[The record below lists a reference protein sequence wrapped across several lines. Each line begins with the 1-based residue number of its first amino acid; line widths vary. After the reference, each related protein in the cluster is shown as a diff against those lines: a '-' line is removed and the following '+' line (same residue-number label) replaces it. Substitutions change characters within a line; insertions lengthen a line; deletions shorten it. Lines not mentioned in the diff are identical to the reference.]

1 MTDLQLRRRGRL
13 RWAAVA
19 ASAKR
24 HACQPLSMP
33 GSARRSV
40 LLLRRPAPWGV
51 GARGV
56 PQTGG
61 AAGIRW
67 SCLRRVRFTCAER
80 GVSAVVAGTAPA
92 VGWSAGRG
100 APLEAAGVF
109 RRSSRWVD
117 KMACKPGSLRFA
129 AGGIRIGRG
138 EVISGKKRCGR
149 GSWCGLSARSRRFLG
164 LISPP
169 CPCHL
174 SFLWCGSTASC
185 IAEPHSAALCST
197 RGHSLSLYPAARS
210 HESRRTAPPTSLR
223 QQLPEHSI
231 PATSEEHTA

>member
-1 MTDLQLRRRGRL
+1 MLGHARHPDLQLRRRGRL

-33 GSARRSV
+33 GSACRSV

-138 EVISGKKRCGR
+138 EVISGEKRCGR

-174 SFLWCGSTASC
+174 SFLWCGSRPPSLTRVLFALVAGEECSGGCQLKAACGCCATAC
-185 IAEPHSAALCST
+185 V
-197 RGHSLSLYPAARS
+197 RGWRWK
-210 HESRRTAPPTSLR
+210 
-223 QQLPEHSI
+223 
-231 PATSEEHTA
+231 